1 MTEIIEYTA
10 QYHPSFKQLNLQWLE
25 QYHLLE
31 THDVEVLDEP
41 EKYILAGGG
50 LIYLALEN
58 GQVVGSA
65 ALIHMGGG
73 EFELAKMA
81 VAPAYRGR
89 GISRALMDKCLSQ
102 AGTLQAKKVILYSN
116 SQLKAAIALYE
127 KYGFKHVPVIDSP
140 FVTADVKMELS
151 L

>member
-1 MTEIIEYTA
+1 MAEIIEYNA
-10 QYHPSFKQLNLQWLE
+10 QYHQNFKQLNLQWLE

-41 EKYILAGGG
+41 EKYILSGGG
-50 LIYLALEN
+50 HIYIALVD
-58 GQVVGSA
+58 GQMVGSA
-65 ALIHMGGG
+65 AIIHMGGG

-81 VAPAYRGR
+81 VAPGYRGK

-102 AGTLQAKKVILYSN
+102 AAKLHATKVILYSN

-127 KYGFKHVPVIDSP
+127 KYGFRHVPVMDSP